1 MNRDFLKPILI
12 FAVAAILTGVVA
24 WVLPVWNNDVFTIR
38 KMPWFS
44 ALLCS
49 DRDTAPPAALQKKIA
64 DTPSPLRPFLNKLGA
79 LKPQSGKTA
88 FIEETSGYAPKKLRI
103 AYFSDS
109 IIEGDLITAPLRS
122 TLQDIYGGTGVG
134 MMPITSIVSGFKQTI
149 RHEFSRNWETISFM
163 SPDKGNIS
171 LGITGYTF
179 IPRPYYLQ
187 QKKIETKSPDNIE
200 SPDSLFASDSLFV
213 ADSLGTAPAKPVE
226 TKIARFYVQ
235 EDPWVEYR
243 AVDIAGGAAH
253 FTGIKL
259 YYSHA
264 TDSSVVQ
271 ISYDSAAPVSRQLR
285 AGNSLQVLN
294 IGPGAPIKRIRLSF
308 SNQDPLHL
316 YGLSFDEDHGI
327 YVDNFPIRGYSGM
340 YFQRIH
346 AGILRAF
353 HQNLNYDLVVLQ
365 YGENVSNPKNK
376 DYENYKR
383 AMTRT
388 IEHIQTAMPKV
399 PILIVSAHDRSIKV
413 GTKYQTSPDIPIL
426 VKTQSEFAKE
436 TGCAFWN
443 LYEAM
448 GGYNSMLGLVNQNPP
463 LAGKDY
469 THFTR
474 RGADY
479 VAELLLKFFKGES

>member
-1 MNRDFLKPILI
+1 MNKDFLKPILI
-12 FAVAAILTGVVA
+12 IAVAAILTGVVA
-24 WVLPVWNNDVFTIR
+24 WVMPVWNNDVFTIR

-44 ALLCS
+44 ALLNS
-49 DRDTAPPAALQKKIA
+49 DKDTDPPAAQQKKIA

-79 LKPQSGKTA
+79 MKPRTGKEPLIVGTN
-88 FIEETSGYAPKKLRI
+88 GYTPKKLRI

-122 TLQDIYGGTGVG
+122 ALQDIYGGAGVG
-134 MMPITSIVSGFKQTI
+134 MMPITSIVAGFRQTI

-163 SPDKGNIS
+163 TTGKSDIS

-179 IPRPYYLQ
+179 IPRPYYLD
-187 QKKIETKSPDNIE
+187 QKKIETDSSDNIE
-200 SPDSLFASDSLFV
+200 SPDSLFA
-213 ADSLGTAPAKPVE
+213 ADSLATAPVKPIE

-235 EDPWVEYR
+235 ENPWVEYR
-243 AVDIAGGAAH
+243 AVDIAGGAAY
-253 FTGIKL
+253 FEGIKL

-264 TDSSVVQ
+264 TDSSIVQ
-271 ISYDSAAPVSRQLR
+271 ISYDSAPAVTRQLR
-285 AGNSLQVLN
+285 AGKSLQVLD
-294 IGPGAPIKRIRLSF
+294 ISPSASIKRIRLTF
-308 SNQDPLHL
+308 SNKDPLHL
-316 YGLSFDEDHGI
+316 YGLSFDEDRGI

-346 AGILRAF
+346 AGILKAF
-353 HQNLNYDLVVLQ
+353 HQHLDYDLVVLQ
-365 YGENVSNPKNK
+365 YGENVSNPKNTN
-376 DYENYKR
+376 YENYKR
-383 AMTRT
+383 AMIRT
-388 IEHIQTAMPKV
+388 IQYIQTAMPKV
-399 PILIVSAHDRSIKV
+399 PILIVSAHDRSIKD
-413 GTKYQTSPDIPIL
+413 GTQYKTSPDIPIL
-426 VKTQSEFAKE
+426 VETQSEFARE

>member
-1 MNRDFLKPILI
+1 MNKDFLKPVLI
-12 FAVAAILTGVVA
+12 IAVAAILTGVVA

-44 ALLCS
+44 ALLNS
-49 DRDTAPPAALQKKIA
+49 DKDTDPPAAQQKKIA

-79 LKPQSGKTA
+79 MKPLTGKTA
-88 FIEETSGYAPKKLRI
+88 FIEETSGSAPRKLRI

-163 SPDKGNIS
+163 TRDKGDVS

-179 IPRPYYLQ
+179 IPRSYYME
-187 QKKIETKSPDNIE
+187 QKKIETDSSDNIE
-200 SPDSLFASDSLFV
+200 SPDSLFVSDSL
-213 ADSLGTAPAKPVE
+213 ATAPAKPVE
-226 TKIARFYVQ
+226 TRIAKFYVQ
-235 EDPWVEYR
+235 DDPWVEYR
-243 AVDIAGGAAH
+243 AVDIAGGAAY
-253 FTGIKL
+253 FEGIKL

-264 TDSSVVQ
+264 TDSSIVR
-271 ISYDSAAPVSRQLR
+271 ISYDSAPPVTRQLK
-285 AGNSLQVLN
+285 AGNSLQALN
-294 IGPGAPIKRIRLSF
+294 ISPGTPIKRIRLSF
-308 SNQDPLHL
+308 SNKDPLHL
-316 YGLSFDEDHGI
+316 YGLSFDEDRGI

-346 AGILRAF
+346 AEILRAF
-353 HQNLNYDLVVLQ
+353 NQNLNYDLVVLQ
-365 YGENVSNPKNK
+365 YGENVSNPKNT

-383 AMTRT
+383 AMIRT
-388 IEHIQTAMPKV
+388 IEYIQTAMPKV

-479 VAELLLKFFKGES
+479 VAELLLKFLKGES

>member
-12 FAVAAILTGVVA
+12 FALAAILTGVVA
-24 WVLPVWNNDVFTIR
+24 WVLPVWNNDIFTIR

-44 ALLCS
+44 ALFHS
-49 DRDTAPPAALQKKIA
+49 DKSTDSPAAQQKKIA

-79 LKPQSGKTA
+79 MKPLTGKTA
-88 FIEETSGYAPKKLRI
+88 FIEETSGSAPRKLRI

-134 MMPITSIVSGFKQTI
+134 MMPITSIVSGFRQTI

-163 SPDKGNIS
+163 TRDKSDIS

-179 IPRPYYLQ
+179 IPRSYYLE
-187 QKKIETKSPDNIE
+187 QKKIETDSSDNIE
-200 SPDSLFASDSLFV
+200 SPDSLFS
-213 ADSLGTAPAKPVE
+213 ADSLATAPVKRIE
-226 TKIARFYVQ
+226 TKIAKFYVQ
-235 EDPWVEYR
+235 DDPWVEYR
-243 AVDIAGGAAH
+243 AVDIAGGAAY
-253 FTGIKL
+253 FEGIKL

-264 TDSSVVQ
+264 TDSSIVQ
-271 ISYDSAAPVSRQLR
+271 ISYDSAPAVTRQLR

-294 IGPGAPIKRIRLSF
+294 ISPGASIKRIRLTF
-308 SNQDPLHL
+308 SNKDPLHL
-316 YGLSFDEDHGI
+316 YGLSFDEDRGI

-346 AGILRAF
+346 AGILQAF

-365 YGENVSNPKNK
+365 YGENVSNPKNT

-383 AMTRT
+383 AMIRT
-388 IEHIQTAMPKV
+388 IEYIQTAMPKV
-399 PILIVSAHDRSIKV
+399 PILIVSAHDRSIKD

-448 GGYNSMLGLVNQNPP
+448 GGYNSMLELVNQNPP